1 MLQKQEQKQFQDL
14 SMKAHIVK
22 DQQVRSFRNLK
33 NASLIYFVK
42 LIIIVNNNSLTEC
55 VVQIL
60 QI

>member
-33 NASLIYFVK
+33 NVSLIYFFK